1 MTQTFFA
8 QHAPSPQAAISM
20 ASSAAQESDAPA
32 LVHIVDPD
40 KGARQALS
48 GVLRAARLF
57 TQGYAS
63 LGELLAASP
72 LDRPGCLIIDSG
84 VPLVSLLELGDQLW
98 KDAPQHP
105 IVIMGQRL
113 DVSMVVRAMKSGVTD
128 LLQKPLKEQEA
139 LDAVEAALCLDFARR
154 QKAMRLAEIRARF
167 STLSNRERQVLTLVT
182 AGRLNKQVAWDLG
195 LSEITVKVH
204 RGRAMRK
211 MGARTLVDLVRMAD
225 AINSANCPTG
235 GRGWA
240 QPPKENPSLG
250 SAATTSGF
258 GRANAGSLSLR

>member
-8 QHAPSPQAAISM
+8 QHEPSPQAAISM

-57 TQGYAS
+57 TRGYAS

-113 DVSMVVRAMKSGVTD
+113 DVSMAVRAMKSGVTD

-225 AINSANCPTG
+225 AMGFNSCPIG
-235 GRGWA
+235 GRG
-240 QPPKENPSLG
+240 
-250 SAATTSGF
+250 
-258 GRANAGSLSLR
+258 